1 MIDERNENGMT
12 FEDYVTLA
20 KRRRW
25 FLLVPFFAGWAC
37 IWVASWVLPASYRSE
52 TVILVERQKVP
63 EQYVVPN
70 VAVDLQERLQSMTQ
84 QILSRTRLEKIIEN
98 FNLYPQERARMGLDQ
113 VVEKMR
119 SEIKIDLVEA
129 PNHQGELTA
138 FKISYSAPSAKL
150 AQDITGELTS
160 LFIDENLQAQAQQ
173 SESTTQFL
181 ANQLDEAKKNLEE
194 QEKKLKE
201 YKTEYLGQL
210 PEQLQS
216 NVQILSGLQGQL
228 EAAESAMHQAQQQK
242 TYLES
247 LSSHYKSIST
257 SPEGGT
263 KDDIPKQIETLKAEL
278 ADMNTRYTPNH
289 PDVRRLKEK
298 IAALEKL
305 NATNVDKAAANTK
318 KEDAGDPQPKNL
330 SDLQAM
336 SPIMQVEGQI
346 KANDLEIKNRERE
359 VKELQA
365 RVESYQGRLNLTPL
379 REQQLADLTRDHE
392 QALNNY
398 QSLLAKAMQSRL
410 ATNLERRQQGE
421 QFSIID
427 PPSLPRRPYWPNRL
441 TLSLVGLG
449 VGLGLSLLVTAAL
462 EVTQNRLRGEKDAA
476 AILAM
481 PILAGI
487 PLIASP
493 AKVAALRRRLWVETM
508 TASGMI
514 AVVCIGNLISFFKG

>member
-1 MIDERNENGMT
+1 MMDESSVSKISL
-12 FEDYVTLA
+12 EDYLSIA

-25 FLLVPFFAGWAC
+25 FLLIPFFAGWAC
-37 IWVASWVLPASYRSE
+37 VWVVSWILPASYRSE

-98 FNLYPQERARMGLDQ
+98 FNLYPQERSRMGLDQ

-138 FKISYSAPSAKL
+138 FKISYTAPSAKL

-181 ANQLDEAKKNLEE
+181 GNQLDEAKKNLEE

-201 YKTEYLGQL
+201 YKTEFLGQL

-228 EAAESAMHQAQQQK
+228 ESAESALHQAQQQK
-242 TYLES
+242 TYLDS
-247 LSSHYKSIST
+247 LASHYKSIST
-257 SPEGGT
+257 STDSGST
-263 KDDIPKQIETLKAEL
+263 KADIPKQIEELKAEL
-278 ADMNTRYTPNH
+278 ADLSTRYTPNH
-289 PDVRRLKEK
+289 PDVKRLKEK
-298 IAALEKL
+298 ISALEKL
-305 NATNVDKAAANTK
+305 NAANSSAAATTTK
-318 KEDAGDPQPKNL
+318 HDGEPQPKNL
-330 SDLQAM
+330 ADLQAM
-336 SPIMQVEGQI
+336 SPMMQVEGQI

-359 VKELQA
+359 VQELQG
-365 RVESYQGRLNLTPL
+365 RVESYQARLNLTPL
-379 REQQLADLTRDHE
+379 REQQLSDLTRDHE

-398 QSLLAKAMQSRL
+398 QSLLAKEMQSRL

-427 PPSLPRRPYWPNRL
+427 PPSLPRRPFWPNRL

-449 VGLGLSLLVTAAL
+449 VGLALSLVVTGTF
-462 EVTQNRLRGEKDAA
+462 EIIQNRLRGEKDAA
-476 AILAM
+476 EILAM

-487 PLIASP
+487 PLIVPP
-493 AKVAALRRRLWVETM
+493 AKMAANHRRFWIEAAAVSAM
-508 TASGMI
+508 IGM
-514 AVVCIGNLISFFKG
+514 VCIGNLVSFLKG